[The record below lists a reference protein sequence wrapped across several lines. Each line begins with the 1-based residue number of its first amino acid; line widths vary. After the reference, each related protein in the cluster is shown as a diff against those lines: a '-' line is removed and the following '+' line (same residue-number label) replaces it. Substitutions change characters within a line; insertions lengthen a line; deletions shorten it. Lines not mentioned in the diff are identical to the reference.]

1 MTKHSLS
8 LAGLSG
14 LGFSIL
20 ATLSLRAPF
29 LWIAGAAW
37 YFVYPG
43 IRVADFLA
51 WPDSVLL
58 ILVGN
63 ALIYSILGFLVV
75 WLLTRTKPAHSLR
88 RAFIWLAVPVTI
100 LVFLSLYPS
109 LNPMLPGGMFKLER
123 QAAKLQNEFP
133 YAMKVERARA
143 VLRSKNIYFDESET
157 LAGPVLLGDGKTT
170 MVAAAGDH
178 LIKGGMEINSG
189 AFPCSYDISVGLLF
203 DASGKLNQRTIRPTE
218 GACL

>member
-1 MTKHSLS
+1 MTKHVLS

-37 YFVYPG
+37 YLVYPG
-43 IRVADFLA
+43 IRIADFLA

-63 ALIYSILGFLVV
+63 AAFYSILSFLVV
-75 WLLTRTKPAHSLR
+75 WSLTRTKPAHSLR
-88 RAFIWLAVPVTI
+88 RASVWLAFPVAG
-100 LVFLSLYPS
+100 LAALSLYPS
-109 LNPMLPGGMFKLER
+109 LNPMLPGGMLKLER
-123 QAAKLQNEFP
+123 QATELRNTLPAGINLEQ
-133 YAMKVERARA
+133 ARA
-143 VLRSKNIYFDESET
+143 VLRSKNIYFSESDAT
-157 LAGPVLLGDGKTT
+157 AGPVLLSDGKSTF
-170 MVAAAGDH
+170 VATSGDR
-178 LIKGGMEINSG
+178 LIKGGVETNSG
-189 AFPCSYDISVGLLF
+189 AFPCGYDISLDLLF
-203 DASGKLNQRTIRPTE
+203 DASGKLNQRKIRPTE